1 MMNAADWQAT
11 AEWLGFIWLVSNAI
25 VWGLFYRA
33 QAAFVTR
40 AEHNAVEKRID
51 AVELDVNEMKVGI
64 AKLMTAEQAAALV
77 GRQGVLETQGAKML
91 GEMGGIQDQLT
102 AANNLLQMLV
112 QNELRGGA
120 KA

>member
-40 AEHNAVEKRID
+40 AEHAKVVDRVDQIEAQITGLFTNEKADTLTRKLDEVTRQNAELIGKLPGVEKSIERLSTHINM
-51 AVELDVNEMKVGI
+51 L
-64 AKLMTAEQAAALV
+64 
-77 GRQGVLETQGAKML
+77 LE
-91 GEMGGIQDQLT
+91 
-102 AANNLLQMLV
+102 
-112 QNELRGGA
+112 NELKEMR
-120 KA
+120 K